1 MKKLRGKFFLTM
13 VMLLAVCVTFQTV
26 ALATEEEEEDIVI
39 TGYNND
45 ETQVISYMGK
55 FSESSVKNQNDA
67 LKVIGEVEKEL
78 GLEDA
83 DSELE
88 YLTTED
94 YDGSLNYVFQQIYKE
109 HNVFGSRVSVTA
121 LEDGTVDSLES
132 TLCATAILNKLD
144 MTPAISAE
152 EAEEI
157 AKKDYGKDCTINS
170 DKTRMVI
177 YPQDDTAKLVYY
189 VSVQGESDGENAST
203 MMLVDTEKEVIDKIS
218 DNDEEYDIYD
228 HSEDYDI
235 YEGKYEF
242 NPLPIILA
250 CAGGIV
256 VIAVVVLVVIKVR
269 KSAKRNI

>member
-1 MKKLRGKFFLTM
+1 MKKLKEKFILTM
-13 VMLLAVCVTFQTV
+13 VMLLTVCVTFQTV

-39 TGYNND
+39 TGYNSD
-45 ETQVISYMGK
+45 ETQVVSYMGK
-55 FSESSVKNQNDA
+55 FSETSVKNQNDA

-78 GLEDA
+78 GLKDA

-88 YLTTED
+88 YLTSED
-94 YDGSLNYVFQQIYKE
+94 CDGSFNYVFQQIYKE
-109 HNVFGSRVSVTA
+109 YNVFGGRVSVTA

-132 TLCATAILNKLD
+132 TVCATAVLNKLD

-152 EAEEI
+152 EAEKI
-157 AKKDYGKDCTINS
+157 AKENYGKDCTINS
-170 DKTRMVI
+170 DKTRLVI

-189 VSVQGESDGENAST
+189 ISIKNDSDNGGAST

-218 DNDEEYDIYD
+218 DDDEDYDIYE

-250 CAGGIV
+250 CAGGGV
-256 VIAVVVLVVIKVR
+256 VIVVVVLVVIKVR
-269 KSAKRNI
+269 KSAKKNM

>member
-1 MKKLRGKFFLTM
+1 MKKLRGKFILTM
-13 VMLLAVCVTFQTV
+13 FMLLAVCVTFQTV
-26 ALATEEEEEDIVI
+26 ALATEEEEEDILI
-39 TGYNND
+39 TGYNSD
-45 ETQVISYMGK
+45 ETQVVSYMGK
-55 FSESSVKNQNDA
+55 FSETSVKNQNDA

-94 YDGSLNYVFQQIYKE
+94 YDDSFNYVFQQIYKE
-109 HNVFGSRVSVTA
+109 HNVFGGRVSVTA
-121 LEDGTVDSLES
+121 LKDGTVDSLES
-132 TLCATAILNKLD
+132 TVCATAVLNKLD

-152 EAEEI
+152 EAEKI
-157 AKKDYGKDCTINS
+157 AKEDYGKDCTINS
-170 DKTRMVI
+170 DKTKLVI
-177 YPQDDTAKLVYY
+177 YPQDDTARLVYY
-189 VSVQGESDGENAST
+189 VSVKGEGDGENANT

-242 NPLPIILA
+242 NPLPIIIA
-250 CAGGIV
+250 CIGGIV
-256 VIAVVVLVVIKVR
+256 VIAVVVLIVIKAR
-269 KSAKRNI
+269 KSAKKNI

>member
-1 MKKLRGKFFLTM
+1 MKKLKGKIILTM
-13 VMLLAVCVTFQTV
+13 VMLLSVCITFQMV

-39 TGYNND
+39 TGYNSD

-55 FSESSVKNQNDA
+55 FSETSVKNQNDA

-94 YDGSLNYVFQQIYKE
+94 YDDSLNFVFQQIYKV

-121 LEDGTVDSLES
+121 LKDGTVDSLES
-132 TLCATAILNKLD
+132 TLCATTVLNKLD

-152 EAEEI
+152 EAEKI
-157 AKKDYGKDCTINS
+157 AKEDYGKDCTINS
-170 DKTRMVI
+170 DKTKLVI

-189 VSVQGESDGENAST
+189 ISIKDNSDNEGANT

-242 NPLPIILA
+242 NPLPIIIA
-250 CAGGIV
+250 CAGGVV
-256 VIAVVVLVVIKVR
+256 VIAIVVLVVIKVR
-269 KSAKRNI
+269 KSAKKNI

>member
-1 MKKLRGKFFLTM
+1 MKKLKGKIILTM

-55 FSESSVKNQNDA
+55 FSETSVKNQNDA

-94 YDGSLNYVFQQIYKE
+94 YDDSLNYVFQQIYKE

-132 TLCATAILNKLD
+132 TLCATTVLNKLD

-170 DKTRMVI
+170 DKTKLVI

-189 VSVQGESDGENAST
+189 ISIKDNSDNEGANT

-242 NPLPIILA
+242 NLLPIILA
-250 CAGGIV
+250 CAGGV
-256 VIAVVVLVVIKVR
+256 VIIGVVMLIVIKVR
-269 KSAKRNI
+269 KSAKKNI

>member
-1 MKKLRGKFFLTM
+1 MKKLKGKIILTM
-13 VMLLAVCVTFQTV
+13 VMLLSVCITFQMV

-39 TGYNND
+39 TGYNSD

-55 FSESSVKNQNDA
+55 FSETSVKNQNDA

-94 YDGSLNYVFQQIYKE
+94 YDDSLNYVFQQIYKE

-121 LEDGTVDSLES
+121 LKDGTVDSLES
-132 TLCATAILNKLD
+132 TLCATTVLNKLD

-152 EAEEI
+152 EAEKI
-157 AKKDYGKDCTINS
+157 AKEDYGKDCTINS
-170 DKTRMVI
+170 DKTKLVI

-189 VSVQGESDGENAST
+189 ISIKDNSDNEGANT

-242 NPLPIILA
+242 NPLPIIIA
-250 CAGGIV
+250 CAGGVV
-256 VIAVVVLVVIKVR
+256 VIAIVVLVVIKVR
-269 KSAKRNI
+269 KSAKKNI